1 MNWIDEKLRKA
12 DCKTMDKIRE
22 DVIKEENLRKGN
34 RGGKRP
40 GAGRPKKE
48 PTTTIRIPCILKP
61 IIERYV
67 KIKMLKF

>member
-1 MNWIDEKLRKA
+1 MKQKLNPNRLEK
-12 DCKTMDKIRE
+12 
-22 DVIKEENLRKGN
+22 

-67 KIKMLKF
+67 KIKMLNF

>member
-1 MNWIDEKLRKA
+1 MKQESK
-12 DCKTMDKIRE
+12 
-22 DVIKEENLRKGN
+22 
-34 RGGKRP
+34 RGGKRA

-67 KIKMLKF
+67 KIKMLKFQITVANIKISITFAYLKQINHEN